1 MLIKNCLLI
10 ISFYFGFN
18 KVSIKFLSILNYLFN
33 FWNTNLK
40 ILQAEKIKCKKM
52 VEFHPTPDRPVCTI
66 YDLKN
71 CDRPDIPPSCPI
83 LDLTIK

>member
-1 MLIKNCLLI
+1 M
-10 ISFYFGFN
+10 
-18 KVSIKFLSILNYLFN
+18 
-33 FWNTNLK
+33 K